1 VSDLSLLVPAFKRE
15 VAIPGTFDDTFTNT
29 LTADLVG
36 SLADSFAQCQ
46 LDGWFSTV
54 TLDSTTDPNHPV
66 TTPDLSLAAQALVT
80 ITAAARFIRAQ
91 LRAQPQSN
99 RYKAGSVEYD
109 IGYSASAMVQDL
121 KDIEAR
127 RTQLLAAGVAM
138 ATPLDSV
145 YDGYY
150 NRQAADFLSI
160 YGSGYG
166 FYAYEYPRLFAG
178 LI

>member
-1 VSDLSLLVPAFKRE
+1 VSDLASLVPAFKRE

-29 LTADLVG
+29 GTADMVG

-54 TLDSTTDPNHPV
+54 TLDTTDALHPM
-66 TTPDLSLAAQALVT
+66 TTPDLSIAAQALIT

-91 LRAQPQSN
+91 IRAQPQTN
-99 RYKAGSVEYD
+99 RYKAGPVEYD
-109 IGYSASAMVQDL
+109 IGFSASAMVQDL

-127 RTQLLAAGVAM
+127 RVQLLAAGIAM
-138 ATPLDSV
+138 AKPLDMV

-150 NRQAADFLSI
+150 NRQAMDFLTI
-160 YGSGYG
+160 YGAGFG

-178 LI
+178 MI